1 MDEQRIN
8 DEYFEWMCG
17 LICGNRY
24 AEAVSYRKLLAYLH
38 SIEFT
43 YSIPRDKNRAE
54 DGLDLR
60 YRFAYET
67 NIKHAEDYIYG
78 PCSVLEMMVALAIRC
93 EENIMD
99 DPSYGNRTGQWF
111 WGMIVNL
118 GLGFMTDSRFDEKF
132 VDDVIFRFLNREY
145 EPDGKGGLFTVRN
158 CKYDLRTVEIWYQMC
173 WYLDTFVY

>member
-17 LICGNRY
+17 LICSNRY
-24 AEAVSYRKLLAYLH
+24 AEAISYRKLLAYLH
-38 SIEFT
+38 NIEFT

-67 NIKHAEDYIYG
+67 NIKHAEDYIHG

-111 WGMIVNL
+111 WSMIVNL
-118 GLGFMTDSRFDEKF
+118 GLGFMTDSRFDEQF